1 MKYCF
6 ELSTKGEDEPIVYL
20 YLSRLMRDLGKT
32 RQYQTFRRYLLK
44 NKTIKLGDITIKR
57 AIFIAGSRTK
67 T

>member
-6 ELSTKGEDEPIVYL
+6 ELSTKGEEEPIVYL
-20 YLSRLMRDLGKT
+20 YLKKLMREIGREK
-32 RQYQTFRRYLLK
+32 QYQTFRRDLLK

-57 AIFIAGSRTK
+57 AIFIAGTRTK